1 VPLTP
6 SPLPEKFPSPSG
18 GGQGGGWL
26 VADNLTLTY
35 GAGDAR
41 VEALRH
47 VSLELRPGAF
57 LALRGPSGSGKTSL
71 LHCLGGLRVA
81 TAGEVRWDGRR
92 LGRLELDARLGARGS
107 AFAYLFQGGNLLP
120 TFTAGENI
128 AFAAY
133 ISGRGVEVEPAA
145 VLERLGL
152 PLKGLALPDEL
163 SGGEQ
168 QRVALGRALAQG
180 ARVLLADEP
189 TGQLDRATAARIL
202 DLIDEVRRS
211 DPNLIVVLATHDSS
225 VAERATRVIDIL
237 DGRLAGGVSV

>member
-6 SPLPEKFPSPSG
+6 GTLI
-18 GGQGGGWL
+18 
-26 VADNLTLTY
+26 ADNITLTY
-35 GAGDAR
+35 GAGEAR
-41 VEALRH
+41 VDALRS

-57 LALRGPSGSGKTSL
+57 IALRGPSGSGKTSL
-71 LHCLGGLRVA
+71 LHCLGGLRTP

-92 LGRLELDARLGARGS
+92 LERLELDARAGARGA

-120 TFTAGENI
+120 TFTAAENI
-128 AFAAY
+128 AFAGY
-133 ISGRGVEVEPAA
+133 ISGRTAQVEPAVA
-145 VLERLGL
+145 LERLGL
-152 PLKGLALPDEL
+152 PAKGPALPDEL

-202 DLIDEVRRS
+202 ELIDDVRRS
-211 DPNLIVVLATHDSS
+211 DPKLIVVLATHDSS
-225 VAERATRVIDIL
+225 VAERATRVVDIL
-237 DGRLAGGVSV
+237 DGRLVKAA